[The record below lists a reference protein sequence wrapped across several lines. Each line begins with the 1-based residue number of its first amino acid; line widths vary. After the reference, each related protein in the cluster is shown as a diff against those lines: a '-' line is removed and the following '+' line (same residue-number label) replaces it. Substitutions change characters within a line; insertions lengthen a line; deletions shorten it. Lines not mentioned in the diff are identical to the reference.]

1 MSMSKKNTNGT
12 YGGKWDYSLQKFS
25 LKTLTDI
32 SKDTDLV
39 KNLDDI
45 VVNIFVYNNNGFK
58 YIIF

>member
-1 MSMSKKNTNGT
+1 MSKKNTNGT

-39 KNLDDI
+39 KNLYDI
-45 VVNIFVYNNNGFK
+45 VVNIFVYNNNGF
-58 YIIF
+58 